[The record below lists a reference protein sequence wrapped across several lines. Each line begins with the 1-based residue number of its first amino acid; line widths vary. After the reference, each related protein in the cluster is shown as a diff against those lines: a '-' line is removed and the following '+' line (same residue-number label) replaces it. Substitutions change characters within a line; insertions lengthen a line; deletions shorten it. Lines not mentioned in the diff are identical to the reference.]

1 METDNLARVVINER
15 TGTITMGGDVRIRP
29 GVIAHSNLIVTVSE
43 TAVASQPGPLSQG
56 QTRTLPRTEL
66 VVREENSPFVLVQGA
81 TSLEEVVEVLNF
93 LGTTPRDMISIL
105 IEMSESGMLI
115 ADIRRM

>member
-1 METDNLARVVINER
+1 MHDAC
-15 TGTITMGGDVRIRP
+15 D
-29 GVIAHSNLIVTVSE
+29 
-43 TAVASQPGPLSQG
+43 
-56 QTRTLPRTEL
+56 L

-81 TSLEEVVEVLNF
+81 TSLEEVVEVLNY